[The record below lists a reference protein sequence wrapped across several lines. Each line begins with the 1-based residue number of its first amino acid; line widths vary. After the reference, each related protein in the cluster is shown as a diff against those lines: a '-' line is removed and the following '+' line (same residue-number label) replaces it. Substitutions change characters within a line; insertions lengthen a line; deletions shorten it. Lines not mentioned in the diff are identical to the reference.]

1 MSERLDDENQENR
14 EEAVRCLGSLLHLV
28 AGRKEQV
35 NKVFDQSFP
44 LYEHFKLQDENK
56 NKSLD
61 NFIGKVLSRLV
72 LHMDD
77 ESESYRNIVLG
88 CIIALPAT
96 LNKNVREAVKKA
108 QEKQV
113 HKEPL
118 EKLIKKIGDLSL

>member
-28 AGRKEQV
+28 AGRMEQV
-35 NKVFDQSFP
+35 NKY
-44 LYEHFKLQDENK
+44 LINHCHFMNIFILQDENK

-88 CIIALPAT
+88 CIITLPET
-96 LNKNVREAVKKA
+96 LDENVREAVKKA
-108 QEKQV
+108 REKQV

-118 EKLIKKIGDLSL
+118 EKVIKKIGDLSV